1 MTRPIETAVECRQE
15 LIALSA
21 NFQDP
26 GWKFKIESTFP
37 RWRDRTEQRLGASVS
52 QKASKDFGRLL
63 RKPRSVQNE
72 SWTDVVAL
80 HLAFLEELV
89 HDVQIHPDEY
99 GASVIAHERRL
110 EAAARGATKTT
121 PNKGQPVKRE
131 EITLGWRIR
140 HPSITV
146 IVVYIVSVLAAFA
159 FGIRMAHVPAV
170 MRLMGPLVGIAA
182 DTAKKPSPTP
192 MK

>member
-15 LIALSA
+15 LVALSA

-37 RWRDRTEQRLGASVS
+37 RWRDRSEQRMGASLS
-52 QKASKDFGRLL
+52 QKASKDFGRLV
-63 RKPRSVQNE
+63 RKPRAVHNE
-72 SWTDVVAL
+72 SWTDIVAL

-99 GASVIAHERRL
+99 GPSVIAHERRI
-110 EAAARGATKTT
+110 EAATREKTT
-121 PNKGQPVKRE
+121 PNKGPLVKRE
-131 EITLGWRIR
+131 EITLGWRFR

-146 IVVYIVSVLAAFA
+146 IAIYIVSVLAAFA
-159 FGIRMAHVPAV
+159 LGIRMAHVPAV
-170 MRLMGPLVGIAA
+170 IRVVGPLVGVAA
-182 DTAKKPSPTP
+182 DTVKRPSSAPR
-192 MK
+192 

>member
-1 MTRPIETAVECRQE
+1 MTRPIETVVECRQE
-15 LIALSA
+15 LVALSA

-63 RKPRSVQNE
+63 RKPRSVHNE

-80 HLAFLEELV
+80 QLAFLEELI

-99 GASVIAHERRL
+99 GASVIAHERRV
-110 EAAARGATKTT
+110 EAAREATKTT

-140 HPSITV
+140 HPSYTV
-146 IVVYIVSVLAAFA
+146 IALYIVSVLAAFA
-159 FGIRMAHVPAV
+159 LGVRLAHVPAV
-170 MRLMGPLVGIAA
+170 MRVVGPLVGVAA
-182 DTAKKPSPTP
+182 DTVKRGSGAPR
-192 MK
+192 

>member
-1 MTRPIETAVECRQE
+1 MTRPIETVVECRQE
-15 LIALSA
+15 LVALST

-37 RWRDRTEQRLGASVS
+37 RWRDRSEQRLGASVS
-52 QKASKDFGRLL
+52 QKAAKDFARLL
-63 RKPRSVQNE
+63 RKPRSVHNE
-72 SWTDVVAL
+72 SWTEVVAL
-80 HLAFLEELV
+80 QLAFLEELI

-99 GASVIAHERRL
+99 GASVIAHERRV
-110 EAAARGATKTT
+110 EAAREEKKTT

-146 IVVYIVSVLAAFA
+146 IVFYIASVVAAFA
-159 FGIRMAHVPAV
+159 LGVRAARVPAV
-170 MRLMGPLVGIAA
+170 VRIVGPVVGAPV
-182 DTAKKPSPTP
+182 TPPQSPRSTP
-192 MK
+192 

>member
-37 RWRDRTEQRLGASVS
+37 RWRDRAEQRLGASVS
-52 QKASKDFGRLL
+52 QKASKDFARLV
-63 RKPRSVQNE
+63 RKPRSVHNE
-72 SWTDVVAL
+72 SWTDIVAL

-99 GASVIAHERRL
+99 GPSVIAHERRVEL
-110 EAAARGATKTT
+110 AAREAKKTT

-131 EITLGWRIR
+131 EITLGWRFR
-140 HPSITV
+140 HPSYTV
-146 IVVYIVSVLAAFA
+146 IAIYVVSVFAAFVL
-159 FGIRMAHVPAV
+159 GIRVAHVPAV
-170 MRLMGPLVGIAA
+170 MRLVGPLVGVAA
-182 DTAKKPSPTP
+182 DTVKKTSGAPR
-192 MK
+192 

>member
-1 MTRPIETAVECRQE
+1 MTRPIETAVECRHE

-37 RWRDRTEQRLGASVS
+37 RWRDRTDQRLAASVS
-52 QKASKDFGRLL
+52 QKASKDFSRLV
-63 RKPRSVQNE
+63 RKPRSVHNE
-72 SWTDVVAL
+72 SWTDIVAL

-99 GASVIAHERRL
+99 GPSVIAHERRV
-110 EAAARGATKTT
+110 ETAAREATKTT
-121 PNKGQPVKRE
+121 PNKGQPVRRE

-140 HPSITV
+140 HPSYTV
-146 IVVYIVSVLAAFA
+146 IAVYIVSVLAAFVI
-159 FGIRMAHVPAV
+159 GVRMAHVPAIARFV
-170 MRLMGPLVGIAA
+170 GPMKGVVA
-182 DTAKKPSPTP
+182 DTAKRPPSAPR
-192 MK
+192 

>member
-1 MTRPIETAVECRQE
+1 MTRPIETVVECRQE
-15 LIALSA
+15 LVALST

-37 RWRDRTEQRLGASVS
+37 RWRDRSEQRLGASVS
-52 QKASKDFGRLL
+52 QKAAKDFGRLL
-63 RKPRSVQNE
+63 RKPRAVHNE

-80 HLAFLEELV
+80 QLAFLEELV

-99 GASVIAHERRL
+99 GASVIAHERRV
-110 EAAARGATKTT
+110 EAAREATKTT

-146 IVVYIVSVLAAFA
+146 IVFYVASVLAAFA
-159 FGIRMAHVPAV
+159 LGVRVARRPAV
-170 MRLMGPLVGIAA
+170 ARIVGPGVGIT
-182 DTAKKPSPTP
+182 DTANRAPPVP
-192 MK
+192 R